1 MREEPLD
8 KLMRLA
14 KYRDACPDAIRR
26 IYADCARRYKKAKDA
41 EHAARERL
49 HGITGAFLSEADYK
63 RALELASAGSWQAL
77 LELHASTRE
86 RLPLA
91 QLDAVYAQLFELCGV
106 PETLLDLACGFNPIY
121 LAARYPDMRI
131 TAADISGQSLRIV
144 KACGVVHTYWRDL
157 ICADGVPDGR
167 YDLALLF
174 KILPLLERE
183 QAGAAMDV
191 MRRCNA
197 CRLAVSFPTRTLGGR
212 NVGMEQHYSEW
223 MEAHVPEGRQLE
235 ARFVA
240 GCELFYILKE
250 N

>member
-8 KLMRLA
+8 KLMRSA
-14 KYRDACPDAIRR
+14 KYRDVCPEAIRR

-131 TAADISGQSLRIV
+131 TAADISGQSLRMV
-144 KACGVVHTYWRDL
+144 KACGGIHTYWRDL

-167 YDLALLF
+167 MIWRCCLKFCRCWSASRRAR
-174 KILPLLERE
+174 PWTSCGGAMRVVWRCPSPRARS
-183 QAGAAMDV
+183 AGAMWV
-191 MRRCNA
+191 WSSIIPNGWKPMCRRA
-197 CRLAVSFPTRTLGGR
+197 GSLKRASSLAANCFI
-212 NVGMEQHYSEW
+212 
-223 MEAHVPEGRQLE
+223 
-235 ARFVA
+235 F
-240 GCELFYILKE
+240 
-250 N
+250 